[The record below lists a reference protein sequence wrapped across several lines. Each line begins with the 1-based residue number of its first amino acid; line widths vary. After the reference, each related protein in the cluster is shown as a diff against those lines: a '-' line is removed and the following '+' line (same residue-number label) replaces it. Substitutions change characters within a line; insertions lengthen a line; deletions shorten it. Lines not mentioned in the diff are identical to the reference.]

1 MNTRFEIYRFIGQR
15 FVNGWLES
23 GALTMIKA
31 LDVAQRAKEV
41 SGAVAEIGVH
51 HGRLFIALNLLQ
63 QGDERSLAID
73 VFGAQELNVD
83 QSGSGDLEKFRQ
95 NVERWSSA
103 YRVVI
108 HQGDSTELD
117 SAGVRRLVRTGVRL
131 FSVDGGHT
139 ASTVF
144 SDMSLAGG
152 ALCPGGIAI
161 ADDVFNQWWPGV
173 AIGTFRYMQQAALR
187 PFAIGFNKVFFA
199 SSEYADYYR
208 EELARYLENRYP
220 LVSKETDLGGY
231 KVLAVGRVTPR
242 PRQMISRSKA
252 ARGLYYRL
260 RSFR

>member
-1 MNTRFEIYRFIGQR
+1 MNMRFEYYRFAGQR

-23 GALTMIKA
+23 GALTMVKV
-31 LDVAQRAKEV
+31 LDSAQRAKNV

-63 QGDERSLAID
+63 HRDERSLAID

-103 YRVVI
+103 DKMVI
-108 HQGDSTELD
+108 HQGDSTKLD
-117 SAGVRRLVRTGVRL
+117 SAQVRRLVDAGVRL

-139 ASTVF
+139 ASTVL
-144 SDMSLAGG
+144 SDMNLAEG
-152 ALCPGGIAI
+152 ALCPGGIVI

-173 AIGTFRYMQQAALR
+173 AIGTFRYMEQGTLR
-187 PFAIGFNKVFFA
+187 PFAIGFNKVLF
-199 SSEYADYYR
+199 SSPEYADYYR

-220 LVSKETDLGGY
+220 LVSKETDLGGFD
-231 KVLAVGRVTPR
+231 VLAVGRVTPM
-242 PRQMISRSKA
+242 PRQMISRSRATKK
-252 ARGLYYRL
+252 LYHRFQSV
-260 RSFR
+260 R